1 MSPLEVRKDDVPKA
15 VIGILYGLEGR
26 GGTPAVI
33 EERVVEIEENGSRHR
48 DVSVQAGEFD
58 RLT

>member
-15 VIGILYGLEGR
+15 VVGILYGVEGG
-26 GGTPAVI
+26 GGTPAMI
-33 EERVVEIEENGSRHR
+33 EERIVKIEENGSRHR
-48 DVSVQAGEFD
+48 DVSVQAEEFD